1 MTSCRTLGDYIRL
14 YCEIDVGLLAD
25 TYLKYRSYLHEF
37 YGLDV
42 AHYVSLS
49 FYAYNVFLKSTGVQL
64 VPPYD
69 PNMYHRIKR
78 NVRGGFVTC
87 VRPHLQSN
95 HEPDGGPG
103 TYVFYL
109 DHN

>member
-1 MTSCRTLGDYIRL
+1 MSPREVFYDTLKEKVLSHGEYEHAQSMWTMVSCLTLGDYIRL

-49 FYAYNVFLKSTGVQL
+49 SYAYDAFFKVDRRSTWSTL
-64 VPPYD
+64 
-69 PNMYHRIKR
+69 
-78 NVRGGFVTC
+78 
-87 VRPHLQSN
+87 RP
-95 HEPDGGPG
+95 
-103 TYVFYL
+103 
-109 DHN
+109 